1 MNAQTIG
8 QTARSFLGQGDL
20 LASVSATV
28 KVESAA
34 TIATL
39 GLDCLDN
46 AGAVLTTVRT
56 SSPPVSGQWYRVAAS
71 FALPPNTARVRLRL
85 MFDKSG
91 APAFAHNAIFGDL
104 SLTFTHRQVYYG
116 NLRA

>member
-1 MNAQTIG
+1 VNN
-8 QTARSFLGQGDL
+8 
-20 LASVSATV
+20 SVI
-28 KVESAA
+28 
-34 TIATL
+34 IATL

-56 SSPPVSGQWYRVAAS
+56 SSPPTSGQWYRVAAS
-71 FALPPNTARVRLRL
+71 FALPPNTAQVRLRL
-85 MFDKSG
+85 MFDRSG
-91 APAFAHNAIFGDL
+91 APVVSHNAVFGDL